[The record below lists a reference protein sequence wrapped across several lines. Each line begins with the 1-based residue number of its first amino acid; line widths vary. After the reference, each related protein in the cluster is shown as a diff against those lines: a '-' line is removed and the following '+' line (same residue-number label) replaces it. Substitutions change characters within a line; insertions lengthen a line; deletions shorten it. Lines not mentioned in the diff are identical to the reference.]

1 MGCEVYME
9 WGWTLALNV
18 LQPGCGFP
26 LLMKSFDEAK
36 KEEKE
41 VAVSTTTV
49 RVPSCGL
56 PSPNWFLPS
65 SALASASLV
74 KRQSSPVVSPEIG

>member
-18 LQPGCGFP
+18 PQPGCGFP

-41 VAVSTTTV
+41 VAV
-49 RVPSCGL
+49 L
-56 PSPNWFLPS
+56 
-65 SALASASLV
+65 
-74 KRQSSPVVSPEIG
+74 RQLCACPVADCLRPTGFSHRLRLHQPVL